1 MFPPRIAVALKWWLP
16 CVGAATGRFRDQVV
30 QGGFSL
36 AVVPHNSEAEH
47 ILRAPTG
54 PLVVPAAVAGDLHPV
69 LSLVI
74 PTLNESDNITDFL
87 AAVRA
92 NLDQALPGQYEVVV
106 VDDDSPDRT
115 WEIAARLC
123 ATFPELRVVR
133 RRNEGGLA
141 VAVIRGWQVARGQ
154 ILGTINADFQHP
166 PDVLGR
172 LLERRGDADLVVATR
187 HSDGG
192 GLGDWGLARRV
203 SSWGAAQIGRWL
215 LPNVYSRVSDP
226 LSGCYLV
233 RRQAIAGVE
242 LKPLGYK
249 SLMELLVRG
258 NIGEIHECGYE
269 MRKRVRGQ
277 SKVHALHPL
286 QYVRHVLRLRAS
298 VRERK

>member
-1 MFPPRIAVALKWWLP
+1 
-16 CVGAATGRFRDQVV
+16 
-30 QGGFSL
+30 L
-36 AVVPHNSEAEH
+36 AVVPRNSEAEH
-47 ILRAPTG
+47 VVAAPTG
-54 PLVVPAAVAGDLHPV
+54 PLIVPAIVAADAQPV
-69 LSLVI
+69 LSLVV
-74 PTLNESDNITDFL
+74 PTLNESENITDFL
-87 AAVRA
+87 AAVRE
-92 NLDQALPGQYEVVV
+92 NLDHALPGRYEVLV
-106 VDDDSPDRT
+106 VDDDSADRT

-133 RRNEGGLA
+133 RQNEGGLA
-141 VAVIRGWQVARGQ
+141 VAVIRGWQLARGQ

-172 LLERRGDADLVVATR
+172 LLERRGGADLIVATR
-187 HSDGG
+187 HGDGG

-215 LPNVYSRVSDP
+215 LPQVYSRVSDP

-233 RRQAIAGVE
+233 RREAIAGVP

-258 NIGEIHECGYE
+258 NVGEIHECGYE

-286 QYVRHVLRLRAS
+286 QYIRHVLRLRAAA
-298 VRERK
+298 REPR